1 MDLVFHLISQLFF
14 PVLRPEKHF
23 AQFSVTKIDFGFLLV
38 IRGLSAQ
45 VDHGRRSC

>member
-14 PVLRPEKHF
+14 PVLRTEKQF
-23 AQFSVTKIDFGFLLV
+23 AQFSVTKIDFAFSLE